1 MTLDLL
7 IAALVFGLLTG
18 FHCAGMCGPIA
29 ISLPLSDESWAH
41 RTVGSLI
48 YNFGRIITYS
58 LMGAVFGLL
67 GQGFKMA
74 GFQQWLSVAIGALM
88 ILSVLFPL
96 LFKSFASKSPV
107 FPVVERIKDKLG
119 NLFGTKTKFALF
131 TIGLLNG
138 LLPCGPVYV
147 AIGLSLASANIFTGA
162 LYMAVFGVG
171 TVPVMLSLSLVG
183 NYFTTAVRRKIRQ
196 FVPVFIIVL
205 GVWFV
210 LKGLGLG
217 VYLISPGDQKLKINK
232 EIPKKCCNL
241 NTFKISL

>member
-1 MTLDLL
+1 MTIDLL
-7 IAALVFGLLTG
+7 VAALVFGLLTG

-29 ISLPLSDESWAH
+29 ISLPLNDESWAH

-58 LMGAVFGLL
+58 MMGAVFGLL

-96 LFKSFASKSPV
+96 LFKSLASKSPV
-107 FPVVERIKDKLG
+107 FSVVERIKEKLG
-119 NLFGTKTKFALF
+119 NLFGTKTNLSLF
-131 TIGLLNG
+131 SIGLLNG

-147 AIGLSLASANIFTGA
+147 AIGLSLASANVFTGA
-162 LYMAVFGVG
+162 LYMAVFGLG
-171 TVPVMLSLSLVG
+171 TIPVMLSLSLVG
-183 NYFTTAVRRKIRQ
+183 NYFTTAVRTKIRQ
-196 FVPVFIIVL
+196 FVPVFIVIL

-217 VYLISPGDQKLKINK
+217 VHLISPSDQKLKISK
-232 EIPKKCCNL
+232 EIPKKCCSTNI
-241 NTFKISL
+241 FKLSL

>member
-1 MTLDLL
+1 
-7 IAALVFGLLTG
+7 
-18 FHCAGMCGPIA
+18 
-29 ISLPLSDESWAH
+29 
-41 RTVGSLI
+41 
-48 YNFGRIITYS
+48 
-58 LMGAVFGLL
+58 MGAIFGLL

-96 LFKSFASKSPV
+96 LFNSFASKSPV
-107 FPVVERIKDKLG
+107 FPLVERIKDKLG
-119 NLFGTKTKFALF
+119 NLFGTKTNLSLF

-147 AIGLSLASANIFTGA
+147 AIGLSLASANVFTGA
-162 LYMAVFGVG
+162 LYMAVFGLG
-171 TVPVMLSLSLVG
+171 TVPVMLTLSLVG
-183 NYFTTAVRRKIRQ
+183 NYFTTAVRTKIRK

-217 VYLISPGDQKLKINK
+217 VHLISPSDQKLKINK
-232 EIPKKCCNL
+232 EIPKKCCNT
-241 NTFKISL
+241 NYFKISL

>member
-1 MTLDLL
+1 MTLDFF
-7 IAALVFGLLTG
+7 IYALTFGLLTG

-29 ISLPLSDESWAH
+29 ISLPLKDESWLH
-41 RTVGSLI
+41 RSMGAII
-48 YNFGRIITYS
+48 YNLGRIIPYS

-67 GQGFKMA
+67 GQGFKFA
-74 GFQQWLSVAIGALM
+74 GFQQSLSIVIGAIM

-119 NLFGTKTKFALF
+119 NLFGTKTNLSLF

-147 AIGLSLASANIFTGA
+147 AIGLSLVSANIFTGA
-162 LYMAVFGVG
+162 LYMAIFGFG
-171 TVPVMLSLSLVG
+171 TIPVMLSLSLVG
-183 NYFTTAVRRKIRQ
+183 NYFTTAFRTKIRQ
-196 FVPVFIIVL
+196 FVPVFIIIL

-217 VYLISPGDQKLKINK
+217 IHFISPSDQKLKVNT
-232 EIPKKCCNL
+232 EVTKKCCNL
-241 NTFKISL
+241 NTFKFSL

>member
-1 MTLDLL
+1 MTFDLL
-7 IAALVFGLLTG
+7 IAALVLGLLTG

-29 ISLPLSDESWAH
+29 ISLPLNDESWAH
-41 RTVGSLI
+41 RTLGSLI
-48 YNFGRIITYS
+48 YNLGRIITYS

-119 NLFGTKTKFALF
+119 NLFGTKTNLSLF

-147 AIGLSLASANIFTGA
+147 AIGLSLASANVFTGA
-162 LYMAVFGVG
+162 LYMAVFGLG
-171 TVPVMLSLSLVG
+171 TVPVMLTLSLVG
-183 NYFTTAVRRKIRQ
+183 NYFTTAIRTKIRK
-196 FVPVFIIVL
+196 FVPVFIVLL

-217 VYLISPGDQKLKINK
+217 VHLISPSDQKLKINK
-232 EIPKKCCNL
+232 DIPKKCCSTNY
-241 NTFKISL
+241 FKISL